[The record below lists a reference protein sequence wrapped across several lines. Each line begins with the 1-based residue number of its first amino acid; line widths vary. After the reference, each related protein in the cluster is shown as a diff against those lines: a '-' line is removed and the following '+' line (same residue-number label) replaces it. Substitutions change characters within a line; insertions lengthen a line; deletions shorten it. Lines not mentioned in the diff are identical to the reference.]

1 MILVRA
7 TLDPH
12 LPRRQEWAVDLRAA
26 LEISARW
33 VRTGWPEPELI
44 DPVAGPVAVSEAS

>member
-12 LPRRQEWAVDLRAA
+12 LPRRQEWAEDLRAA
-26 LEISARW
+26 LEIQARW
-33 VRTGWPEPELI
+33 MRTGWPEPELI
-44 DPVAGPVAVSEAS
+44 DPVAGPIAVGEGP